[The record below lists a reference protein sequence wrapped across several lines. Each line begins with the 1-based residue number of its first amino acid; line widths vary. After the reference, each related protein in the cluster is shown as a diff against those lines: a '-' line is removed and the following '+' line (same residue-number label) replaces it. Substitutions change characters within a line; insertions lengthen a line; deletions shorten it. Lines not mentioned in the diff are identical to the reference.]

1 MGFWKRYHAQVRE
14 QQGDTEHE
22 SPYAIISDCCSSYT
36 YKGMGIYI
44 NMLLYYTVYIYI
56 YQYSLWTK
64 CISLIICVIAYPY
77 RWTWCRW
84 KPKRSIGSFGAIF
97 WERHAALLVIGGVAM
112 SFHFSLLYSTI
123 GGVPPT
129 IAIGDPVW
137 GKSTAVECAMA
148 IFDQRDCIGGI
159 QCLNFIGSF

>member
-1 MGFWKRYHAQVRE
+1 MHILIGELDAGDSLRDLLVHLE
-14 QQGDTEHE
+14 QFFGKD
-22 SPYAIISDCCSSYT
+22 
-36 YKGMGIYI
+36 IY
-44 NMLLYYTVYIYI
+44 
-56 YQYSLWTK
+56 
-64 CISLIICVIAYPY
+64 
-77 RWTWCRW
+77 
-84 KPKRSIGSFGAIF
+84 
-97 WERHAALLVIGGVAM
+97 AALLVIGGVAM

-159 QCLNFIGSF
+159 QCLHFIGSF